1 MNWEKKKKKLGSA
14 DMEEMSEA
22 QPGTAG
28 GPCAPRSAVA
38 PATKSKL
45 LWEQSVLFLSDSR
58 PCCLSAHKEGKV

>member
-1 MNWEKKKKKLGSA
+1 
-14 DMEEMSEA
+14 MEEMSEA